1 MLQKLYHQK
10 LFKNIFGLAWS
21 FPVKNSPNGKS
32 MNWMNS
38 TLTSQVSYS
47 YLYVWQNKAGILQSG
62 LAI

>member
-47 YLYVWQNKAGILQSG
+47 YLYSMFDKTRQESYSLD
-62 LAI
+62 